1 MSKILKYRDF
11 LNENMDQAKSIF
23 KKKFEDFEKLKQL
36 LSKNLGYIGKFT
48 QYLFEENISFEDL
61 KKLATELDTLKKKNQ
76 TIDINKFKYEKLLDE
91 IEIVNN
97 KIKINNFINKLPS
110 LQKSF
115 IKKDNIGFDTKNI
128 ILKLVDKSNIDVFL
142 SKISRYKSYDSLLSA
157 MKVFSKDPKNDL
169 DNVKELLQGL
179 ESKIIFEKN
188 NIVVIYVKN
197 WEDIKKL
204 AYDTAWC
211 IVSSESM
218 WNTYITK
225 GNKQIIVLNY
235 NLDEYDV
242 KFKIGVTLK
251 PDGSLRASHDIL
263 DSSVQDKIK
272 GMLQE
277 YEVSMDEVHKL
288 VYGAANDG
296 KEKVYAKLS
305 SSTTTNRWLEV
316 IPTLSKEECINW
328 ARKFNTW
335 TKSDSARNN
344 VLSNFLEKIF
354 KDDIYVT
361 VNKIEE
367 IFKSASYFTDRL
379 SGKLVDPNIFKTQS
393 HEIPKDSALKQALL
407 DNLWNE
413 EAFVKSTKARYF
425 GSGII
430 DNNPSSLKISKELA
444 KIICDKYNKI
454 YNSNSIDYNVEE
466 RMGIKMSSN
475 FEAYL
480 VILNSLVGNSPE
492 SVGGDY
498 QKNYQKIINNK
509 DSEFTIYNH
518 NDIFDLPI
526 DLKVYRYLNLTDKE
540 VKKVVK
546 KDYSDLELS
555 IYGLTNFNKLYK
567 YESLIKHIHP
577 FKISITIGKSSAN
590 QIIESFTRQIYKLE
604 NDYLGKVSTTQ
615 KFETPLTEN
624 STIIKI
630 VKVIASDKKAQR
642 IGYKGT
648 IDNVIFTIGG

>member
-23 KKKFEDFEKLKQL
+23 KKKSEDFEKLKQL

-115 IKKDNIGFDTKNI
+115 IKKDNIGLDLKNI

-169 DNVKELLQGL
+169 DNVKDLLQGL

-251 PDGSLRASHDIL
+251 PDGSLRAAHDIL

-272 GMLQE
+272 GMLQD

-361 VNKIEE
+361 LNKVEE
-367 IFKSASYFTDRL
+367 IFKGANYFTDRL

-430 DNNPSSLKISKELA
+430 DNSPSSLKISKELA

-475 FEAYL
+475 FEANL

-498 QKNYQKIINNK
+498 QKNYQKIIHNK
-509 DSEFTIYNH
+509 DNEFTIYKH
-518 NDIFDLPI
+518 NDIFGLPI
-526 DLKVYRYLNLTDKE
+526 DLKVNRIFEIDNE

-577 FKISITIGKSSAN
+577 FKISITIGKSSVN
-590 QIIESFTRQIYKLE
+590 QIIESFTRQNYKLE